1 MAKVEK
7 EMGKLEGLKPERVFY
22 YFEELTK
29 IPRESYNEEQ
39 VSNYIKSVGEDLG
52 LETIQDDLLNV
63 IIRKPAS
70 PGYENAEGVIIQ
82 GHMDMVCEK
91 ESDSEH
97 DFQKDPI
104 SLIVDGDY
112 ICADKTTLGADNG
125 IAIAMG
131 LAILED
137 NTLQH
142 PAIEFL
148 ATSSEE
154 TEMDGALG
162 LAEDALKGTRFL
174 NLDSEEE
181 GVVIA
186 GSAGGELIKIEIQ
199 STYEELQDS
208 MGFDIEIKGLM
219 GGHSGM
225 EINKPREN
233 ANKILG
239 NLLKELAE
247 RMEIRLISITGGTK
261 DNAIPR
267 SARAKVALVQ
277 EDRVQFENIMEEIK
291 GRVIEK
297 NKGKEPGIDISVERC
312 ETVTQGF
319 SKNTLKS
326 VVELLENLPTGVFTM
341 LEGYDNIVESSSNL
355 AIIKTEDEKITVQ
368 ISLRSSIE
376 RRLKEMEAL
385 IIKEADKINA
395 VYTIGA
401 SYPEWEYRPD
411 SNLRKIAMAVY
422 EHVFGVKME
431 AAVIHAGLE
440 CGAMAKKYPN
450 MDLIS
455 FGPNI
460 YDVHTPK
467 EKISISSTK
476 RIYEYTVALLKSL

>member
-1 MAKVEK
+1 M
-7 EMGKLEGLKPERVFY
+7 MDKLKGLKPERVFY

-29 IPRESYNEEQ
+29 IPRGSYDEEK
-39 VSNYIKSVGEDLG
+39 VSNYIKSIGERLG

-91 ESDSEH
+91 ESDSSH

-104 SLIVDGDY
+104 PLIVDGDY
-112 ICADKTTLGADNG
+112 IGADKTTLGADNG

-137 NTLQH
+137 DTLQH
-142 PAIEFL
+142 PAIELL

-162 LAEDALKGTRFL
+162 LSEDILKGTRLL

-199 STYEELQDS
+199 SAHEELQNYI
-208 MGFDIEIKGLM
+208 GFDIEIKGLM

-225 EINKPREN
+225 EINKPRGN

-239 NLLKELAE
+239 NLLKDVAE
-247 RMEIRLISITGGTK
+247 MMEIRLISITGGTK

-267 SARAKVALVQ
+267 NATAKIALAEKDRA
-277 EDRVQFENIMEEIK
+277 QFENIMEEIK
-291 GRVIEK
+291 RRIIDE
-297 NKGKEPGIDISVERC
+297 NREKEPGIHISVVSC
-312 ETVTQGF
+312 KAVAQGF
-319 SKNTLKS
+319 SKSALTS
-326 VVELLENLPTGVFTM
+326 VIELLGNLPTGVFTM
-341 LEGYDNIVESSSNL
+341 LEGYKNTVESSSNL
-355 AIIKTEDEKITVQ
+355 AIVKTTDEKITVQ

-376 RRLKEMEAL
+376 SRLKEIEDL
-385 IIKEADKINA
+385 IIKEAEKVNA
-395 VYTIGA
+395 VCTIGA
-401 SYPEWEYRPD
+401 SYPEWEYRPE
-411 SNLRKIAMAVY
+411 SNLRKAALAVY
-422 EHVFGVKME
+422 EDVFGAKME
-431 AAVIHAGLE
+431 VAVIHAGLE
-440 CGAMAKKYPN
+440 CGAIAKKYPN

-467 EKISISSTK
+467 EKISISSTE

>member
-1 MAKVEK
+1 
-7 EMGKLEGLKPERVFY
+7 MGKLEGLKPERVFY

-267 SARAKVALVQ
+267 SAGAKVALVQ

-297 NKGKEPGIDISVERC
+297 TKE
-312 ETVTQGF
+312 
-319 SKNTLKS
+319 KNP
-326 VVELLENLPTGVFTM
+326 ELIFLL
-341 LEGYDNIVESSSNL
+341 
-355 AIIKTEDEKITVQ
+355 
-368 ISLRSSIE
+368 
-376 RRLKEMEAL
+376 
-385 IIKEADKINA
+385 NA
-395 VYTIGA
+395 VK
-401 SYPEWEYRPD
+401 P
-411 SNLRKIAMAVY
+411 
-422 EHVFGVKME
+422 
-431 AAVIHAGLE
+431 
-440 CGAMAKKYPN
+440 
-450 MDLIS
+450 
-455 FGPNI
+455 
-460 YDVHTPK
+460 
-467 EKISISSTK
+467 
-476 RIYEYTVALLKSL
+476 